1 VDAQCNKLATVEQLH
16 NTAVVN
22 VPWRKKEKSQLNSEM
37 WPVFLCVASVLTMA
51 ADDQSEISFLIPQ
64 GTLLWQPISVGFVHR
79 TDGRRWTQA
88 ASGAAG
94 RANVGLRP
102 ASSFFLISRDIVI

>member
-1 VDAQCNKLATVEQLH
+1 
-16 NTAVVN
+16 
-22 VPWRKKEKSQLNSEM
+22 M
-37 WPVFLCVASVLTMA
+37 FLCVASVLTMA

-102 ASSFFLISRDIVI
+102 ASSFFNLEGHCHLSLH